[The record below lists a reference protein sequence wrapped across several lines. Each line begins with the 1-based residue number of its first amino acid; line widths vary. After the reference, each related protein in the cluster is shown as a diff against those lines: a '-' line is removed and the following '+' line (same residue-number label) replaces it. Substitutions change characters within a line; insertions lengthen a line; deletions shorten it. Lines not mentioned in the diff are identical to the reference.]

1 MPTIKI
7 LYFAKLR
14 DQLGCAE
21 EAFELASDSCSVS
34 ELKKTLAERDSA
46 WQQIF
51 TESQV
56 LVAVN
61 KAMANT
67 ETLIQAGD
75 EVGFFPPVTGG

>member
-1 MPTIKI
+1 MSSIKI

-14 DQLGCAE
+14 DQLDCAE
-21 EAFELASDSCSVS
+21 EAFELTSESCSVT
-34 ELKKTLAERDSA
+34 ELKQTLAERDGV
-46 WQQIF
+46 WQQAF

-61 KAMANT
+61 KAIANA
-67 ETLIQAGD
+67 ETLIQSGD